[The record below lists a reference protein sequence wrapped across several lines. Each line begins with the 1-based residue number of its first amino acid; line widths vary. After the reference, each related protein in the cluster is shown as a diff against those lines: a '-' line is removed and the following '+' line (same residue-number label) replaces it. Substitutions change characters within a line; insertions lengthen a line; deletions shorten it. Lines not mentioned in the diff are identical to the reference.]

1 MRSYGLAVAIGVLS
15 LGACGGRENK
25 PADATLVAVDTSH
38 RESRMPLK
46 QISTDKAPSAIGPY
60 SQGIIANGFLFTAG
74 QIALDP
80 VAGKIVE
87 GGIVE
92 QTERVMQ
99 NLQEV
104 LRAGGASWGD
114 VVKTTVYLHDL
125 SHFPT
130 VNEIYGKWLGDA
142 RPARSTVQVPGLPRG
157 ALVEIDAVAVVSK

>member
-1 MRSYGLAVAIGVLS
+1 M
-15 LGACGGRENK
+15 
-25 PADATLVAVDTSH
+25 TL
-38 RESRMPLK
+38 R

-60 SQGIIANGFLFTAG
+60 SQAVIANGFLFTAG

-80 VAGKIVE
+80 ATGQIVA

-92 QTERVMQ
+92 QTERVME
-99 NLQEV
+99 NLQAV
-104 LRAGGASWGD
+104 LAAASVSWQD

-157 ALVEIDAVAVVSK
+157 ALVEIDAIAVVAAK